1 MASTM
6 KKSAAP
12 TFADRMREGLRR
24 MIGGSYAERSK
35 AKNDAVIEA
44 QSRGMKPTK
53 QVMGLR
59 RRID

>member
-1 MASTM
+1 MSPNA
-6 KKSAAP
+6 KKKPAP

-35 AKNDAVIEA
+35 AKNDAAIEA
-44 QSRGMKPTK
+44 QSGGMKPTK